1 MDRHSLPNAAKG
13 KEFFAYHASA
23 GRGGREG
30 VQKFFLDK
38 IGILYHKAKP

>member
-13 KEFFAYHASA
+13 KEFFAYYASA

-30 VQKFFLDK
+30 DQKFFLDNLGK
-38 IGILYHKAKP
+38 LYHKAEP